1 MSPRKLRHRIEDL
14 GRHQTQRF
22 RRGSKN
28 LNERLILVFYSVW
41 PILSFI
47 FKSKASHLKDTTVFF
62 QLMLLVAEFPGE
74 TARDSVL

>member
-1 MSPRKLRHRIEDL
+1 MSLRKLRHMVEDL
-14 GRHQTQRF
+14 GKHQKQRF

-41 PILSFI
+41 SILSFI
-47 FKSKASHLKDTTVFF
+47 FKSKASHLKDTTVFL
-62 QLMLLVAEFPGE
+62 QLMLLGAELPGE